1 MNGKLVK
8 ALFKGSKK
16 DPDIFEVV
24 ADAIV
29 MGKPSLVRKVLLAHP
44 ELVNARHEAGHGRE
58 SDDSTPLH
66 FACTKGDVDMARL
79 LLDYGAD
86 INARNRL
93 GHTPL
98 HVAVWA
104 GQRNAMELLI
114 GKGARLET
122 PSLVKRRTPLHDAVF
137 QGNTEIIQ
145 LLLNRGAHV
154 DPQNEDGETPLH
166 IACRLG
172 REDIATLLLAAGASP
187 DIKDVK
193 GDTPLALAWK
203 NDMEVVSAWYKVHHP
218 DVCELESARKEKE
231 DQVDEE
237 VRAGVGMC

>member
-8 ALFKGSKK
+8 TLFKRSKK
-16 DPDIFEVV
+16 DPDIFEAVTEAAV
-24 ADAIV
+24 T
-29 MGKPSLVRKVLLAHP
+29 GKLSLVRKVLLAHP
-44 ELVNARHEAGHGRE
+44 ELVNARHETRRGRE

-66 FACTKGDVDMARL
+66 FACIKGDVDIARL

-98 HVAVWA
+98 HVATWA
-104 GQRNAMELLI
+104 GQKNAMELLI

-122 PSLVKRRTPLHDAVF
+122 PSLVKRETPLHDAVVR
-137 QGNTEIIQ
+137 GNTEIVQ

-193 GDTPLALAWK
+193 GDTPLALAWE
-203 NDMEVVSAWYKVHHP
+203 NDMEVVSTWYKVHFP
-218 DVCELESARKEKE
+218 DVCEMETARKEKE
-231 DQVDEE
+231 DQVEEE
-237 VRAGVGMC
+237 VRAGVGM